1 MGIYKILKYL
11 AIAFGVIAA
20 VLLAR
25 VLMAG
30 DDSIT
35 DSADVQASVVD
46 PFLWVSYIVLGI
58 VIALVL
64 FYVIKGLFKGD
75 IKKTLLSVGLFL
87 VIIVLSYVLAGDEII
102 YDRND
107 VPVISASGSKWV
119 GAGLIAFYIL
129 GALAIL
135 AMLFSGVTKIKNR

>member
-11 AIAFGVIAA
+11 ALAIGVISAI
-20 VLLAR
+20 LLVR

-30 DDSIT
+30 DDAII
-35 DSADVQASVVD
+35 DSPDVQASVVD
-46 PFLWVSYIVLGI
+46 PFLWISYIILGA

-64 FYVIKGLFKGD
+64 FYVIKGLFRGN
-75 IKKTLLSVGLFL
+75 IKKTLLTVGVFLLIVVVAYVIADDSVM
-87 VIIVLSYVLAGDEII
+87 

-107 VPVISASGSKWV
+107 VAVISASGSKWV
-119 GAGLIAFYIL
+119 GAGLITFYIL
-129 GALAIL
+129 GAFAIL

>member
-64 FYVIKGLFKGD
+64 IYVLKGLFRGN
-75 IKKTLLSVGLFL
+75 IKKTLISIGVFL
-87 VIIVLSYVLAGDEII
+87 LIVVLAYVLADDNII

-107 VPVISASGSKWV
+107 VAQISASGSKWV
-119 GAGLIAFYIL
+119 GAGLITFYIL
-129 GALAIL
+129 GAFAIL

>member
-11 AIAFGVIAA
+11 ALAIGVISAI
-20 VLLAR
+20 LLVR

-30 DDSIT
+30 DDTIT
-35 DSADVQASVVD
+35 DSPDVQASVVD

-64 FYVIKGLFKGD
+64 IYVLKGLFRGN
-75 IKKTLLSVGLFL
+75 IKKTLISIGVFL
-87 VIIVLSYVLAGDEII
+87 LIVVLAYVLADDNII

-107 VPVISASGSKWV
+107 VAQISASGSKWV
-119 GAGLIAFYIL
+119 GAGLITFYIL
-129 GALAIL
+129 GAFAIL

>member
-35 DSADVQASVVD
+35 GSADVQASVVD

>member
-11 AIAFGVIAA
+11 ALAIGVISAI
-20 VLLAR
+20 LLVR

-30 DDSIT
+30 DDAIT

-46 PFLWVSYIVLGI
+46 PFLWISYIILGL

-64 FYVIKGLFKGD
+64 IYVLKGLFKGN
-75 IKKTLLSVGLFL
+75 IKKTLLSVGAFL
-87 VIIVLSYVLAGDEII
+87 LIVVLAYVMAGDEII
-102 YDRND
+102 YGRND
-107 VPVISASGSKWV
+107 VAQVSASGSKWV
-119 GAGLIAFYIL
+119 GAGLITFYIL

>member
-35 DSADVQASVVD
+35 GSADVQASVVD

-129 GALAIL
+129 GAFAIL

>member
-11 AIAFGVIAA
+11 ALAIGVISAI
-20 VLLAR
+20 LLVR

-30 DDSIT
+30 DDAIT

-46 PFLWVSYIVLGI
+46 PFLWISYIILGL

-64 FYVIKGLFKGD
+64 IYVLKGLFKGN
-75 IKKTLLSVGLFL
+75 IKKTLLSVGAFL
-87 VIIVLSYVLAGDEII
+87 LIVVLAYVMAGDEII

-107 VPVISASGSKWV
+107 VAQVSASGSKWV
-119 GAGLIAFYIL
+119 GAGLITFYIL

>member
-11 AIAFGVIAA
+11 AVAIGVISA

-30 DDSIT
+30 DTAIT
-35 DSADVQASVVD
+35 DSPDVQASVVD

-64 FYVIKGLFKGD
+64 IYVLKGLFRGN
-75 IKKTLLSVGLFL
+75 IKKTLISIGVFL
-87 VIIVLSYVLAGDEII
+87 LIVVLAYVLADDNII

-107 VPVISASGSKWV
+107 VAQISASGSKWV
-119 GAGLIAFYIL
+119 GAGLITFYIL
-129 GALAIL
+129 GAFAIL

>member
-35 DSADVQASVVD
+35 GSADVQASVVD

-64 FYVIKGLFKGD
+64 FYVFKGLFKGD

-129 GALAIL
+129 GAFAIL